1 MFKKSTSKNM
11 LQNVLVFATLYC
23 IGGRMFGK
31 CLVSN
36 VSFLSGK
43 LIRVTLIK
51 QAGISNEEMGKVK
64 VFIFKQ

>member
-23 IGGRMFGK
+23 IGGTMCGK

-36 VSFLSGK
+36 VSFFSWE
-43 LIRVTLIK
+43 LIRNTLIK